1 MKKQSKGRKQGKQAR
16 LSLSNERPDLRISF
30 TAGALSPFGG
40 LPALAKVAKIVGLI
54 EGAAKRL
61 SDHRTQG
68 MIDYNKFEL
77 LKQCVLLFATGN
89 SDTNDADKF
98 RFDPALAEA
107 LELGEGESVASQRT
121 VSKFLNDV
129 TQKDLEG
136 LADWL
141 LEFYLRNHPVPRR
154 RVYLYADGTA
164 VETHGKQEKS
174 TRRGGKYKK
183 EMLFPLVIFDDRG
196 WLLSCLL
203 RPGYAAEAT
212 TILPE
217 LEKIVCRLREQW
229 PRVEIVLVVDGAFK
243 SSKLLNWCEKNNVFY
258 LAGYASTHPVKVMA
272 KEDAKLIEK
281 KFKKAHGKP
290 RFTGKEGK
298 EKAQEEHTRIR
309 DIEDAE
315 KRLSEEKKWSNRRER
330 KIIED
335 THRASTWPKTDPE
348 RRLIIRL
355 EYTDNGLDIRCVLT
369 NFVPFTAEKI
379 YDMYCRRGA
388 SENWIGELKNC
399 GRLRFN
405 SQQFLANH
413 MRLYIHGFAYMLL
426 FLFRRACSADYQ
438 RLSLERIKATFIEVP
453 VLATYRSSRTT
464 LWEMSDRYQHQVE
477 FLRIVRKL
485 ERAS

>member
-1 MKKQSKGRKQGKQAR
+1 MKKNSKAGKAEKQAR
-16 LSLSNERPDLRISF
+16 LRLSNERPELQISY

-40 LPALAKVAKIVGLI
+40 LPAAAKVAKLVGLI
-54 EGAAKRL
+54 EGAGERL
-61 SDHRTQG
+61 SDHRTRG
-68 MIDYNKFEL
+68 MIDYSKFQL
-77 LKQCVLLFATGN
+77 LKQSVLLCATGN

-98 RFDPALAEA
+98 RFDPALIEA
-107 LELGEGESVASQRT
+107 LELEGGESVASQRT

-129 TQKDLEG
+129 TQEDLEG

-141 LEFYLRNHPVPRR
+141 LEFYLRNHQVPRK

-164 VETHGKQEKS
+164 VETHGKQERA
-174 TRRGGKYKK
+174 TFRGGKYKK

-203 RPGYAAEAT
+203 RAGYEAEAT

-217 LEKIVCRLREQW
+217 VEKIVGKLRENW

-243 SSKLLNWCEKNNVFY
+243 SSELLNWCERNNVFY
-258 LAGYASTHPVKVMA
+258 LAGYGNTHAVKVKAKQDA
-272 KEDAKLIEK
+272 KEIEN
-281 KFKKAHGKP
+281 KFKKEHGKP
-290 RFTGKEGK
+290 RFMGKDGK
-298 EKAQEEHTRIR
+298 KKAQEEHTRIR
-309 DIEDAE
+309 DIEDSQERLKEESNWA
-315 KRLSEEKKWSNRRER
+315 KRRVRRVF
-330 KIIED
+330 ED
-335 THRASTWPKTDPE
+335 VHRASSWPKTDPE

-355 EYTDNGLDIRCVLT
+355 EYTDKGLDTRCVLT

-388 SENWIGELKNC
+388 SENWIGEMKNC
-399 GRLRFN
+399 SKLRFN

-413 MRLYIHGFAYMLL
+413 LRLYIHGLAYMVLYM
-426 FLFRRACSADYQ
+426 FRRACSADYQ
-438 RLSLERIKATFIEVP
+438 RLSLERIKSTFIEIP
-453 VLATYRSSRTT
+453 VLVTYRSTRTT